1 MHTSFLAPPDA
12 RHLTFDFPI
21 CNGHLPEARSPMNDE
36 PSRWIGGLAA
46 GSDTTDAAG
55 RHHVSGGNAP
65 ARILLVDDDPG
76 VLSVFGA
83 SLQMFSYEVDTA
95 TDGDAAWAAL
105 CAKTYDLVITDHLM
119 PKLTGLDL
127 LRRLRAVRVDLPC
140 ILISGDLPS
149 LERDLADVVRP
160 GCALEKPIKLG
171 EFVAAVKTLLA
182 QHPVR
187 PLAAQFAGA
196 RSNFCRS

>member
-12 RHLTFDFPI
+12 RRHPFDFPI
-21 CNGHLPEARSPMNDE
+21 CNNHFPGARAAMNGEAY
-36 PSRWIGGLAA
+36 RWPGGYSA
-46 GSDTTDAAG
+46 GATGPDGAG
-55 RHHVSGGNAP
+55 GDPALGRANP
-65 ARILLVDDDPG
+65 ARILLVDDDPA

-83 SLQMFSYEVDTA
+83 GLQLFRYEVDTA
-95 TDGDAAWAAL
+95 ADGDAAWAAL

-119 PKLTGLDL
+119 PRLTGLDL

-149 LERDLADVVRP
+149 LEDDLAAVVKP
-160 GCALEKPIKLG
+160 GCALEKPIKLA
-171 EFVAAVKTLLA
+171 EFIATVKALLA

-187 PLAAQFAGA
+187 STATPFGGE
-196 RSNFCRS
+196 RSSFCRS

>member
-1 MHTSFLAPPDA
+1 MQTSFLAPPDA
-12 RHLTFDFPI
+12 RRLTFDFPV
-21 CNGHLPEARSPMNDE
+21 CNGHRPEVRSPMNDE
-36 PSRWIGGLAA
+36 TNRWTGGLPA
-46 GSDTTDAAG
+46 GANTSDAAG
-55 RHHVSGGNAP
+55 RNHVSGGSTP

-76 VLSVFGA
+76 VLNVFGA
-83 SLQMFSYEVDTA
+83 GLQMFSYEVDTA

-149 LERDLADVVRP
+149 LEDDLAAVVQP
-160 GCALEKPIKLG
+160 GCALEKPINLAA
-171 EFVAAVKTLLA
+171 FVATVKSLLA

-187 PLAAQFAGA
+187 PAAAQFGGE
-196 RSNFCRS
+196 RSSFCRS